1 MPKILLYITAK
12 IIWQFLFWN
21 TDFNENRAHVHV
33 GKRGTEHLCKIWLEP
48 VVELAHQGD
57 LTDTQAKEVLAIA
70 YEYREKLLHQWSL
83 FKQGKRVK
91 MITVK
96 KNKKNKRCTRKKDTG
111 TLSLR

>member
-21 TDFNENRAHVHV
+21 TDYNENRAHVNV

-48 VVELAHQGD
+48 VVEMAHQGD
-57 LTDTQAKEVLAIA
+57 LTDAQAKEVLAIA
-70 YEYREKLLHQWSL
+70 SEFREKLLHQWNL
-83 FKQGKRVK
+83 FKEGKRVR

-96 KNKKNKRCTRKKDTG
+96 KTKKK
-111 TLSLR
+111 

>member
-21 TDFNENRAHVHV
+21 TDYNENRAHVHV
-33 GKRGTEHLCKIWLEP
+33 GKRGTERLCKIWLEP
-48 VVELAHQGD
+48 IVEVAQQGD
-57 LTDTQAKEVLAIA
+57 LTDAQAKEILAIA
-70 YEYREKLLHQWSL
+70 NEYRDKLIQQWTL

-96 KNKKNKRCTRKKDTG
+96 ETKKKKNV
-111 TLSLR
+111 